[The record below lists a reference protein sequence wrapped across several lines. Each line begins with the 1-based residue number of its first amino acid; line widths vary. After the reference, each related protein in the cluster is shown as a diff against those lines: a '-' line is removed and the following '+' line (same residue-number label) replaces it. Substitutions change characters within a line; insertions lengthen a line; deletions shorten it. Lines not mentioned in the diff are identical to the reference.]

1 MATEKMVKVILP
13 NKRMYRANAEDR
25 KAIEVGPGETE
36 VPQWVAE
43 AWNLTPKTPQAPALT
58 LDAVLATPGLSKTA
72 IAAIQ
77 KHFNPAAEST
87 DETATTETE

>member
-1 MATEKMVKVILP
+1 
-13 NKRMYRANAEDR
+13 MYRANAEDR

-43 AWNLTPKTPQAPALT
+43 AWKLTPKTPQAPALT

-77 KHFNPAAEST
+77 KHFGAEPAT

>member
-1 MATEKMVKVILP
+1 MAEKMVKVILP

-43 AWNLTPKTPQAPALT
+43 AWKLTPKVPTPAPIT

-77 KHFNPAAEST
+77 KHFGAEPAT
-87 DETATTETE
+87 DETATAETE